1 MKIFQSSFTGT
12 SSVYF
17 SFYSYNIQQ
26 CSISRIATCT
36 EGRFHWYWQNQYVLL
51 NTQIQMYVLLS
62 LTNHQ
67 WEHRWCDDMIWYGV
81 EDVSIY
87 QASDRSQSWACVT
100 WQAGPGWPLAI
111 PWDNAAAEPCPLS
124 GDNWWVL
131 PCHLGQETLHT
142 GTSPWPP
149 STSHLNWDRN
159 CVPIILQGSWS
170 WGFYAFFLLFIICFG
185 KIFLIFHE
193 KHHCVLPCQLVHV
206 TSRLTL
212 THPIQAFSSQTMFQ
226 LFILL
231 AHNTFKHYLFGFH
244 I

>member
-51 NTQIQMYVLLS
+51 NTQIHLLPS
-62 LTNHQ
+62 VTN
-67 WEHRWCDDMIWYGV
+67 ENTDDVMIWYDMVLRMLVFIRHQTGV
-81 EDVSIY
+81 NHEHVSHGRL
-87 QASDRSQSWACVT
+87 A
-100 WQAGPGWPLAI
+100 QAGHWPSPEIMLL
-111 PWDNAAAEPCPLS
+111 LS
-124 GDNWWVL
+124 PAHCLEIIGGCS

-149 STSHLNWDRN
+149 STSHFNWDRN

-170 WGFYAFFLLFIICFG
+170 WGFYAFFFTFYHLFWQNISHIPWKAPLCIALSVSACHKPANTDPPNTSFLLSNNVPTIY
-185 KIFLIFHE
+185 
-193 KHHCVLPCQLVHV
+193 
-206 TSRLTL
+206 TT
-212 THPIQAFSSQTMFQ
+212 SSQ
-226 LFILL
+226 
-231 AHNTFKHYLFGFH
+231 H